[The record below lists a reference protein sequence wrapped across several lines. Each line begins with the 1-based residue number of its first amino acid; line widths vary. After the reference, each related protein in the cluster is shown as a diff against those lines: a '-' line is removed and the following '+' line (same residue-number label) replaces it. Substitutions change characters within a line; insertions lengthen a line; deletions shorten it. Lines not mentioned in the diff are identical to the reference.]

1 MVDDDTSS
9 PPGWHYIFSRGFLQT
24 FISHYQ
30 WEGGQPNIYL
40 HDPAWKTM
48 EDLCHMFLCSLCY
61 CYLLVGDADEDLKD
75 DGDDDAE
82 QFAI

>member
-1 MVDDDTSS
+1 
-9 PPGWHYIFSRGFLQT
+9 
-24 FISHYQ
+24 
-30 WEGGQPNIYL
+30 
-40 HDPAWKTM
+40 M